1 MGKLEAAAEAR
12 RLYGLR
18 PVVLDTETTGLV
30 DSSEVIE
37 IGVIDHDGSVL
48 LDTLVQP
55 TIPVLAHAAA
65 VHGIGE
71 AEVAAAATFPW
82 ILLQLAPV
90 LAGRRVL
97 AYGMVFDLR
106 MLYQSARA
114 SDCLPEWLSVRIE
127 MADAGCVMELF
138 AEFHGEWKEHFKSY
152 TWKKLTDAAAL
163 CGVEEVGRPHRAITD
178 ARLTLGVLRFMAEFE
193 E

>member
-55 TIPVLAHAAA
+55 TNLVPSKATE
-65 VHGIGE
+65 VHGIGV
-71 AEVAAAATFPW
+71 AEIAAAPTFPW
-82 ILLQLAPV
+82 ILLQLDPV
-90 LAGRRVL
+90 ITGRIVL

-114 SDCLPEWLSVRIE
+114 SYCLPEWNSVRIE
-127 MADAGCVMELF
+127 VAKEGCVMELF

-152 TWKKLTDAAAL
+152 TWKKLTDAATL
-163 CGVEEVGRPHRAITD
+163 CGVEEAGRPHRAITD